1 MNNKSRFSGI
11 VPPLVTPL
19 NKDEIVCKD
28 SLHKLIDHCLNNGV
42 SGVFVN
48 GTSGEAMRVSD
59 SVWEEMTKETLAY
72 VGDRGVVFCGAI
84 DSSTTRVIEKI
95 KKIEALGGKIAVCTP
110 PFYLANFGQ
119 DEILRHYD
127 RICNQSK
134 IEIAIYNI
142 PDTTHVNI
150 LPRTIAKLADYE
162 NVVVYKDSC
171 ADWQQFQRNIYYLHD
186 KDISLFNGAEE
197 LCAASMLFGAQGCI
211 PGLANFFPDLFVQLY
226 EVCKSG
232 NITESYELQKKICE
246 VRDCLF
252 EGPAWISVMKYLL
265 SVYDLGEEYVS
276 WPIPEMTDEH
286 KNRVLKIL
294 RECGVLNA

>member
-1 MNNKSRFSGI
+1 MNNKSRYSGI

-19 NKDEIVCKD
+19 NNDEKVCKD
-28 SLHKLIDHCLNNGV
+28 SLHKLIDHCFSNGV

-59 SVWEEMTKETLAY
+59 SVWEEVTRETLAY
-72 VGDRGVVFCGAI
+72 VGYRGVVFCGAI
-84 DSSTTRVIEKI
+84 DSSTAGAIEKI

-110 PFYLANFGQ
+110 PFYLSSFGQ

-127 RICNQSK
+127 RICNKSN
-134 IEIAIYNI
+134 IEIAVYNI

-150 LPRTIAKLADYE
+150 LPRTIAKLAEYD
-162 NVVVYKDSC
+162 NIVVYKDSC

-211 PGLANFFPDLFVQLY
+211 PGLANFFPDLFVKLY
-226 EVCKSG
+226 KACKAG
-232 NITESYELQKKICE
+232 NITESYNLQKKICK

-252 EGPAWISVMKYLL
+252 EGPSWMSVMKYLL
-265 SVYDLGEEYVS
+265 SVYGLGEEYVS

-286 KNRVLKIL
+286 KHKVLEIL
-294 RECGVLNA
+294 HEADVMEA